1 VISNGTENDSALTA
15 IAERI
20 RGRRTVKLFL
30 KRPVSRKLIL
40 AAIEAARW
48 APNHHVT
55 EPWHFYV
62 LGPETIRESVELT
75 RTVTTERKGP
85 KLGDFKADS
94 AAAIPGWLVVT
105 CRRSD
110 DSVREQE
117 DYGSCCCAIQN
128 LMLYLSAAGAA
139 SKWST
144 GAITKDQ
151 RFYDLLGID
160 HDKEFIV
167 GLIWYGY
174 PKVTPTQSRKEV
186 ATIVTETE

>member
-1 VISNGTENDSALTA
+1 VTIRTTDNGSDLAA
-15 IAERI
+15 VAERI
-20 RGRRTVKLFL
+20 RARRNVKLFL

-55 EPWHFYV
+55 EPWHFYL
-62 LGPETIRESVELT
+62 LGPDSIRAGVELT
-75 RTVTTERKGP
+75 RTVVKERKGN
-85 KLGDFKADS
+85 KLADFKAAS
-94 AAAIPGWLVVT
+94 AAAVPGWLVVT
-105 CRRSD
+105 CSRSAD
-110 DSVREQE
+110 EVRQQE

-144 GAITKDQ
+144 GPVTKDQ

-160 HDKEFIV
+160 GGKELIV
-167 GLIWYGY
+167 GLIGYGY
-174 PKVTPTQSRKEV
+174 PKVTPEQSRKDV
-186 ATIVTETE
+186 ASIVTEMR

>member
-1 VISNGTENDSALTA
+1 VTSRAADDDNALSA

-30 KRPVSRKLIL
+30 KRPVSRELIL

-55 EPWHFYV
+55 EPWHFYL
-62 LGPETIRESVELT
+62 LGTETIDKGVELT
-75 RTVTTERKGP
+75 RTVTTERKGA
-85 KLGDFKADS
+85 KLGDFKAAS

-110 DSVREQE
+110 DSDRQQE
-117 DYGSCCCAIQN
+117 DYGSFCCAIQN

-144 GAITKDQ
+144 GQMTKDP

-160 HDKEFIV
+160 ADKEFIV

-174 PKVTPTQSRKEV
+174 PKVTPTQSRKDV
-186 ATIVTETE
+186 ASIVTETG

>member
-1 VISNGTENDSALTA
+1 MTSHGTENESRLAV

-40 AAIEAARW
+40 AAVEAARW

-55 EPWHFYV
+55 EPWHFYI
-62 LGPETIRESVELT
+62 LGPEAIRDSIELT
-75 RTVTTERKGP
+75 RIVTTERKGP

-94 AAAIPGWLVVT
+94 AAGVPGWLVVT
-105 CRRSD
+105 CRRSG

-144 GAITKDQ
+144 GAITKDR

-160 HDKEFIV
+160 HDNEFIV

-186 ATIVTETE
+186 TSIVTETE

>member
-1 VISNGTENDSALTA
+1 VTSHGAESESRLTA

-75 RTVTTERKGP
+75 RIVTTERKGP

-105 CRRSD
+105 CSRSD

-160 HDKEFIV
+160 HDKEFVV

-186 ATIVTETE
+186 ASIVTETG

>member
-1 VISNGTENDSALTA
+1 MTSHGADNDSDLAA

-30 KRPVSRKLIL
+30 KRPVSRRLIL

-62 LGPETIRESVELT
+62 LGPESIGASVELT
-75 RTVTTERKGP
+75 RDVTTERKGP
-85 KLGDFKADS
+85 RLGDFKAES

-105 CRRSD
+105 CSRSGD
-110 DSVREQE
+110 PDREQE

-144 GAITKDQ
+144 GPITKDQ
-151 RFYDLLGID
+151 RFYDLLGINAG
-160 HDKEFIV
+160 KEFIV

-174 PKVTPTQSRKEV
+174 PKVTPTQSRKDV
-186 ATIVTETE
+186 ASIVTETP

>member
-1 VISNGTENDSALTA
+1 VTSYGTENESRLAV

-20 RGRRTVKLFL
+20 RARRTVKLFL
-30 KRPVSRKLIL
+30 KRPVSRELIL

-62 LGPETIRESVELT
+62 LGPETIRESIELT
-75 RTVTTERKGP
+75 RIVTTERKGA
-85 KLGDFKADS
+85 KLGDFKADA

-110 DSVREQE
+110 DGIREQE

-144 GAITKDQ
+144 GAITKDP
-151 RFYDLLGID
+151 RFYDVLGID
-160 HDKEFIV
+160 ADKAFIV

-174 PKVTPTQSRKEV
+174 PKVMPTQSRKEV
-186 ATIVTETE
+186 ASIVTDTR

>member
-1 VISNGTENDSALTA
+1 VTSHGTENDNALA
-15 IAERI
+15 VVAERI

-62 LGPETIRESVELT
+62 LGPETIRESIELT
-75 RTVTTERKGP
+75 RIVTTERKGA
-85 KLGDFKADS
+85 KLGDFKAGS

-105 CRRSD
+105 CGRSD
-110 DSVREQE
+110 DSIREQE

-151 RFYDLLGID
+151 RFYDVLGID
-160 HDKEFIV
+160 ADKEFIV

-174 PKVTPTQSRKEV
+174 PKVMPTQARKDV
-186 ATIVTETE
+186 ASIVTETR

>member
-1 VISNGTENDSALTA
+1 VTSHGTENESTLAV

-20 RGRRTVKLFL
+20 RARRTVKLFL

-62 LGPETIRESVELT
+62 LGPETIRESIELT
-75 RTVTTERKGP
+75 RIVTTERKGA

-105 CRRSD
+105 CSRSD

-151 RFYDLLGID
+151 RFYDVLGVD
-160 HDKEFIV
+160 ADEEFIV

-174 PKVTPTQSRKEV
+174 PKVMPTQTRKEV
-186 ATIVTETE
+186 ASIVTETR

>member
-1 VISNGTENDSALTA
+1 MTSHRIENDNGLSA

-30 KRPVSRKLIL
+30 KQPVSRKLIM

-55 EPWHFYV
+55 EPWHFYL
-62 LGPETIRESVELT
+62 LGPETIGRSVELT

-85 KLGDFKADS
+85 KLGEFKAAS

-105 CRRSD
+105 CSRSGD
-110 DSVREQE
+110 CDREQE

-151 RFYDLLGID
+151 RFYELLGID
-160 HDKEFIV
+160 AEKEFIV

-174 PKVTPTQSRKEV
+174 PKITPTQSRKDV
-186 ATIVTETE
+186 DRIVTERR

>member
-1 VISNGTENDSALTA
+1 MTSRRTEHDSALRA

-20 RGRRTVKLFL
+20 RARRTVKLFQE
-30 KRPVSRKLIL
+30 RPVARQLIL
-40 AAIEAARW
+40 DAIEAARW

-55 EPWHFYV
+55 EPWHFYL
-62 LGPETIRESVELT
+62 LGPDSISAGVELT
-75 RTVTTERKGP
+75 RTVTSERKGP
-85 KLGDFKADS
+85 KHGDFKAEA

-105 CRRSD
+105 CSRSD
-110 DSVREQE
+110 DAVRQQE

-144 GAITKDQ
+144 GPVTKDP
-151 RFYDLLGID
+151 RFYEIAGID
-160 HDKEFIV
+160 KEKEFVV

-186 ATIVTETE
+186 ESIVTETR

>member
-1 VISNGTENDSALTA
+1 MTSYGTENESRLAV

-20 RGRRTVKLFL
+20 RARRTVKLFL
-30 KRPVSRKLIL
+30 KRPVSRELIL

-62 LGPETIRESVELT
+62 LGPETIRESIELT
-75 RTVTTERKGP
+75 RIVTTERKGA
-85 KLGDFKADS
+85 KLGDFKADA

-110 DSVREQE
+110 DGIREQE

-144 GAITKDQ
+144 GAITKDP
-151 RFYDLLGID
+151 RFYDVLGID
-160 HDKEFIV
+160 ADKAFIV

-174 PKVTPTQSRKEV
+174 PKVMPTQSRKEV
-186 ATIVTETE
+186 ASIVTDTR